1 MTQQEVKITK
11 TYSTNEFIHL
21 LENNTISIL
30 DGKGELYNKDNGKRI
45 PLICHA
51 EYLKR
56 LRKDYPLVIWNNN

>member
-1 MTQQEVKITK
+1 MIEIKANEIKSVKVSK
-11 TYSTNEFIHL
+11 EFQ
-21 LENNTISIL
+21 
-30 DGKGELYNKDNGKRI
+30 GELYNKDNGKRI

>member
-1 MTQQEVKITK
+1 MTEI
-11 TYSTNEFIHL
+11 YSTNEFIYL
-21 LENNTISIL
+21 LEKEMISIL
-30 DGKGELYNKDNGKRI
+30 DGKGELYNKDKDIRI